1 MWVIVLFD
9 LPTKTK
15 QQKKEYGGFRKNL
28 LESGFFQ
35 MQYSVYARYVPSS
48 EKADSVHK
56 TVVRAL
62 PPSGEV
68 RILRMTDNQYSRMEV
83 FRKKHSSKTR
93 VKTTFGLKRICSS
106 HL

>member
-1 MWVIVLFD
+1 MWVIVMFD
-9 LPTKTK
+9 LPTKTNTQRK
-15 QQKKEYGGFRKNL
+15 QYSGFRKNL

-56 TVVRAL
+56 NVVKAL
-62 PPSGEV
+62 PPNGEV

-83 FRKKHSSKTR
+83 FRKKSSS
-93 VKTTFGLKRICSS
+93 RIEKPPDQLSFF
-106 HL
+106 